1 MVTVGLLR
9 KEMPMDPNALPF
21 DADAML
27 AGLRPWVEC
36 ESPTF
41 DAPAVNRCMDLAAR
55 DLALMGARIER
66 ISGRM
71 GLGDCVRA
79 SFPHAGRAPGIL
91 VMGHLDTVH
100 PIGTLAKLPWR
111 RDGGRCYGPGI
122 YDMKGGN
129 YLSVEALRQLAKAG
143 IETALPVTVLFTS
156 DEEIGS
162 PSTRDLIE
170 AEASRHKYVLI
181 PEPGRA
187 DGGVVTGRYAIARFN
202 LEATGKPSHAGARL
216 ADGRSAI
223 REMARQLLAIEDMT
237 TEDCTFSVGVIH
249 GGQWVNCVTTTCT
262 GEALSMAKRQE
273 DLDRGVAAMLALR
286 ASGNDV
292 QFQVTR
298 GVTRPVWEPEAKGM
312 ALYAHASAIARSL
325 GFEIPH
331 QSSGGGSDGNFT
343 GAMGIATLDGLG
355 VQGGGGHTLEEHI
368 MVDSLVRRGK
378 LMAGLLATLT

>member
-1 MVTVGLLR
+1 
-9 KEMPMDPNALPF
+9 MDPNTLPF

-27 AGLRPWVEC
+27 LGLREWVEC

-41 DAPAVNRCMDLAAR
+41 DAGAVNRMMDIASRSLILA
-55 DLALMGARIER
+55 GARIER
-66 ISGRM
+66 VAGRM

-79 SFPHAGRAPGIL
+79 TFPHPAQDVPGIL

-100 PIGTLAKLPWR
+100 PIGTPIPFR
-111 RDGGRCYGPGI
+111 REGNRAWGPGI
-122 YDMKGGN
+122 LDMKGGN
-129 YLSVEALRQLAKAG
+129 YLSLEAIKQLQRAGLRTK
-143 IETALPVTVLFTS
+143 LPITVLFTS

-170 AEASRHKYVLI
+170 AEASRHKYVLV
-181 PEPGRA
+181 PEPARP

-202 LEATGKPSHAGARL
+202 LEATGRPSHAGAAL
-216 ADGRSAI
+216 SAGRSAI
-223 REMARQLLAIEDMT
+223 KEMARKLIEIEDMT
-237 TEDCTFSVGVIH
+237 TESCTFSVGVIH

-286 ASGNDV
+286 GSSNEV
-292 QFQVTR
+292 QFKVTR
-298 GVTRPVWEPEAKGM
+298 GVTRPVWEPDAKGM
-312 ALYAHASAIARSL
+312 ALYETARQIAEGL
-325 GFEIPH
+325 GYRINP

-355 VQGGGGHTLEEHI
+355 VAGAGAHTLDEHI
-368 MVDSLVRRGK
+368 QVDSLAYRGK
-378 LMAGLLATLT
+378 LIAGLLMALS